1 MGKEKC
7 EMLSEHGRDRLDV
20 SRIVPQ
26 AQSIVHA
33 PATVYLH
40 HLGQWCM
47 GVLVHG
53 SGLKGDYI
61 AGCSEIDFHLYL
73 EPAAF
78 TQKGQLP
85 LEVCLALQRDLAQI
99 EPFPFQYMQGQ
110 ALPPSPWKGYLG
122 PIPGAYQ
129 VVAGTLPI
137 PEATEEELRLSARTA
152 LEKLDPPMAYLT
164 EGLLEHGGGRLAYRV
179 RLLCTEVWPMLYHL
193 LTLQQGN
200 GLGMWNLPKRKA
212 MDLLPKESASAQ
224 TLLAFYQAIRSYYP
238 VAASVE
244 EGLRAIES
252 GVAFLQSVK
261 SWWNEINAS
270 SQSRKILTGV
280 R

>member
-7 EMLSEHGRDRLDV
+7 EMLSDQRRERLDI
-20 SRIVPQ
+20 SRLVPEAQ
-26 AQSIVHA
+26 AIVHA
-33 PATVYLH
+33 AATVYLH

-53 SGLKGDYI
+53 SALKGDYI
-61 AGCSEIDFHLYL
+61 PGCSDIDFQLYL

-85 LEVCLALQRDLAQI
+85 LEVCLALQRDLAKI
-99 EPFPFQYMQGQ
+99 EPFPFQYIQGHT
-110 ALPPSPWKGYLG
+110 LPSSPWKGYLG
-122 PIPGAYQ
+122 PIPGAYH

-179 RLLCTEVWPMLYHL
+179 RLLCTDVWPMLYHI
-193 LTLQQGN
+193 LTIQQGN

-224 TLLAFYQAIRSYYP
+224 TLLAFYQAIRTYYP
-238 VAASVE
+238 EEAPVE

-252 GVAFLQSVK
+252 GVAFLKSVK

-270 SQSRKILTGV
+270 
-280 R
+280 